1 MRVIHFNAEELEKK
15 GKLVKKDDRY
25 EVYDVEMSNLVLS
38 LTKLFPGKAT
48 SGHYH
53 EESEEVYHFLSG
65 RGRIKLG
72 DREYEAKAGD
82 IFTVPKDTFHQ
93 VINTGE
99 EVLKFIAV
107 FEKYEGRGAK
117 LKAIIPAAG
126 HGTRFLPITKAQPK
140 EMLPVFDK
148 PVIQY
153 VVEEALEAGIDNI
166 LIITGRGKRAIE
178 DHFDR
183 SPELE
188 QFLEKAG
195 KHEMLKEIRRISELA
210 NITYI
215 RQKEA
220 LGLGHAVLQAR
231 EFVGN
236 AYFAVLLG
244 DVITSPP
251 CIGEML
257 EIHRRFRASVI
268 ALQQVRREE
277 VSKYGIAELGEAL
290 GDGVYELKDV
300 VEKPSQEEAP
310 STLAIT
316 GRYILSSRIFEPLAR
331 GERGYGGEIQLTD
344 AIRRLIQ
351 EGERVVGYIYPGRV
365 FDIGNKLDWIKSTVL
380 LSLESEFRQEIV
392 DFLGDL
398 ELGR

>member
-1 MRVIHFNAEELEKK
+1 MRLNAEELEKR
-15 GKLVKKDDRY
+15 GKLVKKDERY
-25 EVYDVEMSNLVLS
+25 EVYDIEMEDLVLS

-53 EESEEVYHFLSG
+53 EDSEEVYYFLSG
-65 RGRIKLG
+65 RGKIKLG
-72 DREYEAKAGD
+72 EEVHEAQAGD

-93 VINTGE
+93 VINTGDD
-99 EVLKFIAV
+99 VLKFIAV
-107 FEKYEGRGAK
+107 FEKYEGRGTK

-153 VVEEALEAGIDNI
+153 VVEEALDAGIDNI

-195 KHEMLKEIRRISELA
+195 KLAYLEEIRKISELA

-220 LGLGHAVLQAR
+220 LGLGHAVLQAK

-244 DVITSPP
+244 DVITKPA
-251 CIGEML
+251 CIRDML
-257 EIHRRFRASVI
+257 EVHKRYRASVI
-268 ALQQVRREE
+268 ALQEVPKQE
-277 VSKYGIAELGEAL
+277 VSKYGIAELGKSL
-290 GDGVYELKDV
+290 GDGVYELTDV
-300 VEKPSQEEAP
+300 VEKPSPEEAP
-310 STLAIT
+310 SNLAIT
-316 GRYILSSRIFEPLAR
+316 GRYILSSKIFTFLAK

-344 AIRRLIQ
+344 AIRRLI
-351 EGERVVGYIYPGRV
+351 EDGERVIGYIYPGKV
-365 FDIGNKLDWIKSTVL
+365 FDIGNKLDWIKSTIM
-380 LSLESEFRQEIV
+380 LSLESEFREEIEK
-392 DFLGDL
+392 FLK
-398 ELGR
+398 ELGYAH

>member
-1 MRVIHFNAEELEKK
+1 MRLNAEELEKK
-15 GKLVKKDDRY
+15 GKLVKRDERY
-25 EVYDVEMSNLVLS
+25 EVYDIEMEDLVLS

-53 EESEEVYHFLSG
+53 EDSEEVYHFLSG

-72 DREYEAKAGD
+72 EEMYDARAGD

-93 VINTGE
+93 VINPGD

-153 VVEEALEAGIDNI
+153 VVEEALDAGIDNL

-195 KHEMLKEIRRISELA
+195 KQEYLEEIRKISELA

-220 LGLGHAVLQAR
+220 LGLGHAVLCAR

-244 DVITSPP
+244 DVITMPS
-251 CIGEML
+251 CLKDML
-257 EIHRRFRASVI
+257 ELHKRYRASVI
-268 ALQQVRREE
+268 ALQEVPRQE
-277 VSKYGIAELGEAL
+277 VSKYGIAQLGKSL
-290 GDGVYELKDV
+290 GNGAYEIADV
-300 VEKPSQEEAP
+300 VEKPSMEEAP
-310 STLAIT
+310 SNLAIT
-316 GRYILSSRIFEPLAR
+316 GRYVLSSKVFTYLAQ

-351 EGERVVGYIYPGRV
+351 EDERVVGYIYPGKV
-365 FDIGNKLDWIKSTVL
+365 FDIGNKLDWIKSTITL
-380 LSLESEFRQEIV
+380 CLESEFREEMER
-392 DFLGDL
+392 FLKK
-398 ELGR
+398 LGYVH

>member
-1 MRVIHFNAEELEKK
+1 MPMRLNAEELERK
-15 GKLVKKDDRY
+15 GKLVKKDERY
-25 EVYDVEMSNLVLS
+25 EVYDIEMENLVLS

-53 EESEEVYHFLSG
+53 EDSEEVYYFLSG
-65 RGRIKLG
+65 EGKLKLG
-72 DREYEAKAGD
+72 DGVHEARAGD

-93 VINTGE
+93 VINTGN

-107 FEKYEGRGAK
+107 FEKYEGRGTK

-140 EMLPVFDK
+140 EMLPVLDK

-153 VVEEALEAGIDNI
+153 VVEEALEAGIENI

-188 QFLEKAG
+188 QFLEKTG
-195 KHEMLKEIRRISELA
+195 KHEMLEEIRRISELA

-220 LGLGHAVLQAR
+220 LGLGHAVLQAK

-257 EIHRRFRASVI
+257 AVHKRFRASVI
-268 ALQQVRREE
+268 ALQEVEKREI
-277 VSKYGIAELGEAL
+277 SKYGIAELGSRL
-290 GDGVYELKDV
+290 GDGVYELVDV
-300 VEKPSQEEAP
+300 VEKPSPEEAP
-310 STLAIT
+310 SNLAIT
-316 GRYILSSRIFEPLAR
+316 GRYILSSKIFTHLEK

-344 AIRRLIQ
+344 AIRRLIE

-365 FDIGNKLDWIKSTVL
+365 FDIGNKLDWIKSTIM
-380 LSLESEFRQEIV
+380 LSLESELKEEIES
-392 DFLGDL
+392 FLK
-398 ELGR
+398 ELGYGR